1 MIRLIHR
8 EFVRVRS
15 YAFPSDSPLPQ
26 LSKSLPR
33 RLRRKKPSLEV
44 DADDLVTLHFYLRSR
59 VACVQTG
66 DGVVAWNVAAAAQL
80 RIHFRQGAPQTHPD
94 VQPAEQAAQVISWDV
109 APPSESGFLDTQD
122 SPSRAAQEEHSL
134 SQGIMAPPV
143 IEGEPDATPV
153 AGNGDFAH
161 LHFPNGGSGAIS
173 ELGPMAADGNG
184 AEEHTG
190 LSYIRLELLE
200 PDSERPHVILSS
212 NTYSLALLARYRLLA
227 ETLAGWAGA
236 TTSVES
242 S

>member
-1 MIRLIHR
+1 MIRLIDR

-33 RLRRKKPSLEV
+33 RLRRKKPSFEV

-59 VACVQTG
+59 VACVQTC
-66 DGVVAWNVAAAAQL
+66 DGVVAWNVADSAQL
-80 RIHFRQGAPQTHPD
+80 RIHFRQGAQQTD
-94 VQPAEQAAQVISWDV
+94 SDAQPAEQAARVISWEV
-109 APPSESGFLDTQD
+109 ASPSESGFLDTQD

-134 SQGIMAPPV
+134 SQGIKAPPV
-143 IEGEPDATPV
+143 LEGGADAASV
-153 AGNGDFAH
+153 ASNGDIAH
-161 LHFPNGGSGAIS
+161 LHFQNGGNGAIS
-173 ELGPMAADGNG
+173 ELGPLAAEGNG
-184 AEEHTG
+184 AGEQTG
-190 LSYIRLELLE
+190 LSYIRFELLE
-200 PDSERPHVILSS
+200 PDSDRPHVILSS

-227 ETLAGWAGA
+227 ETLVGWAGA